1 MQLIYLLFN
10 FKIICFLDRI
20 EANLIAID
28 CMIYS
33 K

>member
-1 MQLIYLLFN
+1 MQLIYLHFN
-10 FKIICFLDRI
+10 FKIICFLDCI
-20 EANLIAID
+20 EENLIATD